1 MASTGCTRWN
11 PYVRPAV
18 WVSRCQIRTG
28 SVTGTVTCRRS
39 EPPAYT
45 RTSAKDGMNELTG
58 SVSSNPPSSYSI
70 IAATEVIGLVIEYIR
85 HTVSVPAGRPAST
98 SLDP

>member
-1 MASTGCTRWN
+1 MASTGWTRWN

-28 SVTGTVTCRRS
+28 SAAGTVTCRTS
-39 EPPAYT
+39 EPPVYT
-45 RTSAKDGMNELTG
+45 LTPAKDGMNELTG

-70 IAATEVIGLVIEYIR
+70 IAATEVTGLVIE
-85 HTVSVPAGRPAST
+85 
-98 SLDP
+98 